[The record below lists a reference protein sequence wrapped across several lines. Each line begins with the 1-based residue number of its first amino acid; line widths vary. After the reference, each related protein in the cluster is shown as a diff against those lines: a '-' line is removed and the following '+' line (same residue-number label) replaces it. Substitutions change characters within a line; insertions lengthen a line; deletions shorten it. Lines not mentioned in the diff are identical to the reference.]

1 MRRGRELREDISQGP
16 RRLTV
21 YLSKSPDQDVQR
33 PSPPA
38 LSIPVLPIAWSSG
51 RKCIRVTDARAS
63 YFETRDLVTTSCGS
77 SIIVNTE
84 HRLDSVLCHLCLVH
98 HEALVNSIF
107 LNIVQS
113 KRLELRYIAEK
124 SKHAGRESTSVC
136 DAFLV
141 SRS

>member
-38 LSIPVLPIAWSSG
+38 LSIPVLPISAWSSG
-51 RKCIRVTDARAS
+51 RKCICVTDARAS
-63 YFETRDLVTTSCGS
+63 YFETRDLVTTS

-107 LNIVQS
+107 LNTVQS
-113 KRLELRYIAEK
+113 KRLELRYTAEK